1 MALVLLALVWVWLV
15 LPRLPRRDMGPFLGQ
30 DYAHR
35 GLWNEACPE
44 NSLAAFR
51 RAVQADYGIELDA
64 RLTADD
70 EVVVF
75 HDANLRR
82 MCGAE
87 GSVHTLTAAEL
98 AALRLSGTEEA
109 IPTLKEVFAI
119 LGNQTPVI
127 LEIKPGPRLSE
138 LCRRI
143 LPLLR
148 AHAGP
153 VCVESFDPR
162 ALFWFRLHAPDI
174 LRGQLV
180 VCPAVPFRW
189 RDFLMASLIQNVLG
203 RPDFIAC
210 STDGRLTPAFRLLRW
225 LGTPFAV
232 WTVRTQ
238 EDHRRHQQR
247 FALQIFEGFLPKR

>member
-15 LPRLPRRDMGPFLGQ
+15 LPRLPRRDMGPFLGK

-35 GLWNEACPE
+35 GLWDEACPE

-51 RAVQADYGIELDA
+51 RAVQAGYGVELDA

-70 EVVVF
+70 EIVVF
-75 HDANLRR
+75 HDADLRR

-127 LEIKPGPRLSE
+127 LEIKSGPRLGE
-138 LCRRI
+138 LCRRV
-143 LPLLR
+143 LPLIR

-162 ALFWFRLHAPDI
+162 ALCWFRLHAPDI
-174 LRGQLV
+174 RRGQLIA
-180 VCPAVPFRW
+180 CPAHPLRW
-189 RDFLMASLIQNVLG
+189 RDILMSSLLQNVLG

-210 STDGRLTPAFRLLRW
+210 NANGRLNPALFLLRR
-225 LGTPFAV
+225 LGTPFAF
-232 WTVRTQ
+232 WTVRTRETYCRNQ
-238 EDHRRHQQR
+238 KR
-247 FALQIFEGFLPKR
+247 FALQIFEGFTPKR